1 MANKNKRL
9 ISLDVL
15 RGMTIAAMILVNFP
29 GSWEHVF
36 PPLHHAQWNGITPTD
51 FIFPFFLFIVGVS
64 IVMAYAGKMEM
75 DKTIVYKKLFFRG
88 AKIFALGVLLGMIPE
103 FDFSA
108 IRVAGVL
115 QRIALVFVA
124 CTLMFLNL
132 DWKQQA
138 YLGLLFLV
146 GYWLMMTL
154 IPTPGFDRPML
165 EPGKNLAAWVDQ
177 YLLPGKMWQDTWDPE
192 GVFSTLPAIATGI
205 LGMLAGQLLK
215 SQLKEVEKANNL
227 MVIGLVLTLWGL
239 FWAWFFPI
247 NKNLWTSSFVLVT
260 GGTAFSFLGA
270 FYYWIDVKGNS
281 QGTTP
286 WVIFGSNAITVY
298 VLADILSLF
307 FYQLPLDGQSISA
320 HFMQAAK
327 SLGMMPE
334 IASMVFAL
342 CFVLINF
349 IPAWLLYRKKVF
361 IKL

>member
-138 YLGLLFLV
+138 YLGLLLLV

-227 MVIGLVLTLWGL
+227 MVIGLVLTLWG
-239 FWAWFFPI
+239 
-247 NKNLWTSSFVLVT
+247 VV
-260 GGTAFSFLGA
+260 
-270 FYYWIDVKGNS
+270 
-281 QGTTP
+281 
-286 WVIFGSNAITVY
+286 
-298 VLADILSLF
+298 
-307 FYQLPLDGQSISA
+307 
-320 HFMQAAK
+320 
-327 SLGMMPE
+327 LGM
-334 IASMVFAL
+334 VFP
-342 CFVLINF
+342 N
-349 IPAWLLYRKKVF
+349 
-361 IKL
+361 

>member
-1 MANKNKRL
+1 M
-9 ISLDVL
+9 
-15 RGMTIAAMILVNFP
+15 
-29 GSWEHVF
+29 
-36 PPLHHAQWNGITPTD
+36 
-51 FIFPFFLFIVGVS
+51 
-64 IVMAYAGKMEM
+64 
-75 DKTIVYKKLFFRG
+75 
-88 AKIFALGVLLGMIPE
+88 
-103 FDFSA
+103 
-108 IRVAGVL
+108 
-115 QRIALVFVA
+115 
-124 CTLMFLNL
+124 
-132 DWKQQA
+132 
-138 YLGLLFLV
+138 
-146 GYWLMMTL
+146 
-154 IPTPGFDRPML
+154 
-165 EPGKNLAAWVDQ
+165 
-177 YLLPGKMWQDTWDPE
+177 
-192 GVFSTLPAIATGI
+192 
-205 LGMLAGQLLK
+205 
-215 SQLKEVEKANNL
+215 
-227 MVIGLVLTLWGL
+227 